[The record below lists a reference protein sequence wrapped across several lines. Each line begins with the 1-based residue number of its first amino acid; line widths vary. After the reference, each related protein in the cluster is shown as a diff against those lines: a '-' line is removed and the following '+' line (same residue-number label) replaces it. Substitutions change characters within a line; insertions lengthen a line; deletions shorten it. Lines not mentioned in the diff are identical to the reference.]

1 LSDITGGKQAVCL
14 TRYKRG
20 CNQQVFVYQGAGGRL
35 QMPPMMFLWLSGA
48 RRRNLSMFR
57 SNGFNFYHGP
67 IHPDWPDI
75 HTTISKQR
83 QIRDECI
90 DADELY
96 CLGTSMGGYAAMLF
110 GHYLK
115 ADIVH
120 AFGAQTHIDMK
131 SAKVADKDVPE
142 SHRDLAILLRQWN
155 GRTRYMMYYNEGY
168 EPDRLAAERMAGIE
182 GVELVPLPG
191 NTHNVF
197 KENGRLKMLSD
208 LFPPERE
215 SK

>member
-1 LSDITGGKQAVCL
+1 
-14 TRYKRG
+14 
-20 CNQQVFVYQGAGGRL
+20 
-35 QMPPMMFLWLSGA
+35 
-48 RRRNLSMFR
+48 
-57 SNGFNFYHGP
+57 
-67 IHPDWPDI
+67 
-75 HTTISKQR
+75 
-83 QIRDECI
+83 
-90 DADELY
+90 
-96 CLGTSMGGYAAMLF
+96 MLF